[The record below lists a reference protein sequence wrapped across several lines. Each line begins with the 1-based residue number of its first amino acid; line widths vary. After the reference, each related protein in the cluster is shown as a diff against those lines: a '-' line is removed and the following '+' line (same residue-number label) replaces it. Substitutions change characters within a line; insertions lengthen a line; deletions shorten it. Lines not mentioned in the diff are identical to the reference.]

1 MLAEGIPDSGV
12 CAGRREVVAALGW
25 AGGGFVVDYGCEGG
39 VCFCE
44 EGRRGVEVLRYED
57 PRAA

>member
-12 CAGRREVVAALGW
+12 CARRREVVAALGR
-25 AGGGFVVDYGCEGG
+25 ASGGFVVDYGCEGG

-44 EGRRGVEVLRYED
+44 EGSGSVEVFGYED
-57 PRAA
+57 AGAV